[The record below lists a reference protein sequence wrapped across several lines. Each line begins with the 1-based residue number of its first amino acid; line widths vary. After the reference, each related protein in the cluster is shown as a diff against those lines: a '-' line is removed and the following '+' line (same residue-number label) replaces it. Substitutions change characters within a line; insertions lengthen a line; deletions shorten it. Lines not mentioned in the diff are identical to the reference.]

1 MGISKEEIRARLGW
15 QQRVFLALISEM
27 CKNNLLIDKGN
38 IIATA
43 NHSPLLSKQQELEI
57 QNYILRLQAGKFSPP
72 TDNHPNSDLIML
84 LIDRGE
90 VVKLNEEVIV
100 TKTVYDEMV
109 NTTINYIRN
118 HGDITVGQA
127 RDLFGTSR
135 KYVLAFLEYLDQLQI
150 TRRSGEGRVLI
161 GTTE

>member
-1 MGISKEEIRARLGW
+1 
-15 QQRVFLALISEM
+15 
-27 CKNNLLIDKGN
+27 
-38 IIATA
+38 
-43 NHSPLLSKQQELEI
+43 
-57 QNYILRLQAGKFSPP
+57 
-72 TDNHPNSDLIML
+72 ML

-90 VVKLNEEVIV
+90 VVKLNEEVVV
-100 TKTVYDEMV
+100 TKAVYEEMV